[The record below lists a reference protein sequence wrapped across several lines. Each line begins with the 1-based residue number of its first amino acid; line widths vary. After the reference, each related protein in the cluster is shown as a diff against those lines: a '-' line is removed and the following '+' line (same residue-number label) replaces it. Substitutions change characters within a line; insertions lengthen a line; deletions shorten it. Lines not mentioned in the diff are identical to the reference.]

1 MGFREREERRENEE
15 KNVKRGKQTWRV
27 CYGRSIIYSRL
38 LCCAKFSDAEVY
50 HVGNDYF
57 LPLAS
62 SRARIS
68 LRQTKALQRAMRSFV
83 GSIDINCSR
92 VSGRFFSAA
101 GVDCSYPLR
110 CRDSSWLIMRSARST
125 ALNATGKQ
133 KMEAQR
139 QARCAHGTMRGIT
152 TEMVALSRFKCQ
164 RYATFITP
172 SAMRASLI
180 YLSLPRVVCVQYIC
194 K

>member
-1 MGFREREERRENEE
+1 MGFREREEQRENEE

-27 CYGRSIIYSRL
+27 RYGRSIIYSRL

-92 VSGRFFSAA
+92 VGTIFFGR
-101 GVDCSYPLR
+101 GRRLLL
-110 CRDSSWLIMRSARST
+110 SS
-125 ALNATGKQ
+125 
-133 KMEAQR
+133 
-139 QARCAHGTMRGIT
+139 
-152 TEMVALSRFKCQ
+152 
-164 RYATFITP
+164 
-172 SAMRASLI
+172 
-180 YLSLPRVVCVQYIC
+180 SLPRFVVAHYALCTLHGFKRDRKVENGSAKIGEMRTRHDARDYNRDGC
-194 K
+194 TVAV